1 MGIFHKADMK
11 LFGSF
16 ALVAA
21 VYGDTVSRLNR
32 VSSSISTK
40 YTEFNTYKQSKVD
53 AGYLE
58 KLDQTLQADHV
69 SHNRV
74 KGVRGIKLMPDG
86 GECGLHWSL
95 CPNMCN
101 LDETLDNYFTE
112 IRGNKMEKYQQW
124 KTETALKK
132 RAILKD
138 LEGKLDQVEGLE
150 EALRK
155 NGLDL
160 ERREDLFITLLEDHI
175 AKAIAIQES
184 LMELKGDFDEIGKD
198 LLGLGNKVDAA
209 HTDCY
214 DQAPCMAVPQCK
226 LGVASGATCA
236 EIAANAMD
244 LDEQGEATLNLESG
258 IHIIKPAKN
267 LDAVAAICEF
277 DYKGTGFTVVQN
289 RYNDTGSFSGDFDGG
304 FGTTV
309 GYDDAECKPANYYLG
324 NDYIREIAK
333 NAGSVK
339 VQHASGFDQW
349 NSVSV
354 RGDKL
359 NLGNA
364 QHLCGDTLDASDVRL
379 GPGGINGRF
388 QGQTQI
394 LIGNDMTP
402 DMDVACIGGEDVYD
416 GSATYDY
423 KDSSYDY

>member
-16 ALVAA
+16 APVAA

-160 ERREDLFITLLEDHI
+160 ERREDLFITLPKLLPFKKVSWNSRVTSMKSE
-175 AKAIAIQES
+175 KTS
-184 LMELKGDFDEIGKD
+184 LVSATKLMLLILTVMTKLRAWLFPNANSELLVELPAPK
-198 LLGLGNKVDAA
+198 LPPTPWTLTNKEK
-209 HTDCY
+209 
-214 DQAPCMAVPQCK
+214 PP
-226 LGVASGATCA
+226 L
-236 EIAANAMD
+236 
-244 LDEQGEATLNLESG
+244 TLNLAFISSNRPG
-258 IHIIKPAKN
+258 ILMPLPPFAN
-267 LDAVAAICEF
+267 LTTKVLVSPLFKTDSTILVVSPVTSTVVSELLSVMMMPNVNQPTTTWAMTISKKSPRMPGPSKFNTLMDSTNGTQSLSEAINSTLAMPNIYAAI
-277 DYKGTGFTVVQN
+277 
-289 RYNDTGSFSGDFDGG
+289 
-304 FGTTV
+304 
-309 GYDDAECKPANYYLG
+309 L
-324 NDYIREIAK
+324 
-333 NAGSVK
+333 
-339 VQHASGFDQW
+339 
-349 NSVSV
+349 
-354 RGDKL
+354 
-359 NLGNA
+359 
-364 QHLCGDTLDASDVRL
+364 
-379 GPGGINGRF
+379 
-388 QGQTQI
+388 
-394 LIGNDMTP
+394 
-402 DMDVACIGGEDVYD
+402 
-416 GSATYDY
+416 
-423 KDSSYDY
+423 

>member
-1 MGIFHKADMK
+1 MK
-11 LFGSF
+11 LFGAF
-16 ALVAA
+16 AFVAA
-21 VYGDTVSRLNR
+21 VSADTVSKLTR
-32 VSSSISTK
+32 VSSSIQTK
-40 YTEFNTYKQSKVD
+40 YTQFSQYKESKVD

-58 KLDQTLQADHV
+58 QLDNTLQQDHA

-101 LDETLDNYFTE
+101 LDETLDNYFSE

-184 LMELKGDFDEIGKD
+184 LMELKADFDEIGKD
-198 LLGLGNKVDAA
+198 LMGLGNKVDAA

-226 LGVASGATCA
+226 LGVASGASCA
-236 EIAANAMD
+236 DIAASAMD
-244 LDEQGEATLNLESG
+244 VDEQGESTLNLESG
-258 IHIIKPAKN
+258 IHIIKPARN

-289 RYNDTGSFSGDFDGG
+289 RYNDTGRFSGDFENG

-309 GYDDAECKPANYYLG
+309 GYDDAACQPANYYLG
-324 NDYIREIAK
+324 NNYIKALAN

-339 VQHASGFDQW
+339 VQHARGFDQW

-354 RGDKL
+354 QGGRL
-359 NLGNA
+359 NLGDA
-364 QHLCGDTLDASDVRL
+364 QHLCGETMSAGDVRL
-379 GPGGINGRF
+379 GSGGINGRWE
-388 QGQTQI
+388 GKTQI

-402 DMDVACIGGEDVYD
+402 DMDIACIGEDYEAGAVEYP
-416 GSATYDY
+416 DY
-423 KDSSYDY
+423 SKETGYSYYP